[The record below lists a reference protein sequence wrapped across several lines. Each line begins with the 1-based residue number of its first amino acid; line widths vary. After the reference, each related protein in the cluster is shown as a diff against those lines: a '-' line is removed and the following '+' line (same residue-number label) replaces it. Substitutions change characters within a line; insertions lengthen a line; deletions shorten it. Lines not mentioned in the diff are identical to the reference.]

1 MGIFTSIYNKIS
13 YKFSQYFDDPDA
25 NAHAEE
31 QAAQK
36 QQDAEAKQRADAE
49 AKKAKQDADN
59 SAKSQ
64 EDAKSL
70 NDRSSF
76 SSSRAAGKI
85 SYGVWNILFSL
96 IMFVLMIAG
105 GYIAANEAIGYNA
118 PFKILSFI
126 YGALCF
132 WFVIPRVLIK
142 EYWYKIK
149 PQYFTLLP
157 LSTYKPASGIERFFL
172 GPFCYE
178 EDARVHAAK
187 EAVEL
192 LYKNGYLK
200 SIGQAVVVAGT
211 AIAAGTAAG
220 TAIAYQGPPQGYQGP
235 PQGYQGPPQ
244 GYQGPPQGYQ
254 GPPQGYQGPPQG
266 YQGQPPPP
274 LSPEESGKNQKIQ
287 EINDKITNLQG
298 RIDYI
303 SNRSHIDQ
311 DRQYN
316 PIGSSDEELQ
326 KEIRE
331 KTGEIH
337 ALREQL
343 KVLTSSTQA
352 QPSGT
357 GV

>member
-235 PQGYQGPPQ
+235 PQGYQG
-244 GYQGPPQGYQ
+244 
-254 GPPQGYQGPPQG
+254 
-266 YQGQPPPP
+266 QPPPP